1 MIPTSTNATQT
12 LDESADAAGAP
23 LAWGRSGSR
32 ALDTAV
38 AIGKQ
43 ITLYLLLMALAVIF
57 VFPFLWSFLTSVK
70 STTEVFDGFSL
81 PSVWRFD
88 NYVQAIQS
96 YNLLRYLFNSTFVSI
111 VVALS
116 HLALASTAGYAF
128 SRLHFPGR
136 DLLFVAVVATLMV
149 PSQATLVPL
158 FILVKEWPL
167 LGGNDITG
175 QGGFGMLDS
184 YWALTVPLFATAYGT
199 FLLRQFF
206 LTLPADLEDA
216 ARIDGTSEFGIYWR
230 IALPLSGPALAT
242 LAIFSFQNMFNDFV
256 WPLVTTRSD
265 AMKTIQVGL
274 AAFRREGTTDWTL
287 LMAGTMI
294 ATIPILLVFMLGQRY
309 FTQGIAL
316 TGIKG

>member
-1 MIPTSTNATQT
+1 MATLTHQYT
-12 LDESADAAGAP
+12 GPSSRTVALRYLGKAA
-23 LAWGRSGSR
+23 
-32 ALDTAV
+32 
-38 AIGKQ
+38 
-43 ITLYLLLMALAVIF
+43 LYVLLLFLALIF
-57 VFPFLWSFLTSVK
+57 VFPFGWSFLTSVK

-81 PSVWRFD
+81 PEVWRFD
-88 NYVQAIQS
+88 NYLQAIRS
-96 YNLLRYLFNSTFVSI
+96 YNLLGYLFNSVYVSI
-111 VVALS
+111 VVAVAQ
-116 HLALASTAGYAF
+116 LALASTAGYPF
-128 SRLHFPGR
+128 SRLQFPGR
-136 DLLFVAVVATLMV
+136 DILFVAVVATMMV

-158 FILVKEWPL
+158 FILVKNWPL
-167 LGGNDITG
+167 FGGNDIWG
-175 QGGFGMLDS
+175 NGGFGMIDS
-184 YWALTVPLFATAYGT
+184 YWGLTVPLFATAYGT

-216 ARIDGTSEFGIYWR
+216 ARIDGTSEFGIYWK

-242 LAIFSFQNMFNDFV
+242 LGIFSFQNMFNDFV
-256 WPLVTTRSD
+256 WPLVMTRTD

-294 ATIPILLVFMLGQRY
+294 ATIPILVIFILGQRY

>member
-1 MIPTSTNATQT
+1 MATVSR
-12 LDESADAAGAP
+12 EYRGPSGATIAMRF
-23 LAWGRSGSR
+23 LGNIA
-32 ALDTAV
+32 
-38 AIGKQ
+38 
-43 ITLYLLLMALAVIF
+43 LYLLLFLLAVIF

-81 PSVWRFD
+81 PEVWRFD
-88 NYVQAIQS
+88 NYLQAVQS
-96 YNLLRYLFNSTFVSI
+96 YNLLRYLFNSTFVSLI
-111 VVALS
+111 VAVAQII
-116 HLALASTAGYAF
+116 LASTAGYAF
-128 SRLHFPGR
+128 SRLQFPGR
-136 DLLFVAVVATLMV
+136 DLLFVAVVATMMV

-158 FILVKEWPL
+158 FILVKNWPL
-167 LGGNDITG
+167 FGGNDIFG
-175 QGGFGMLDS
+175 NGGFGMIDS
-184 YWALTVPLFATAYGT
+184 YWGLTVPLFATAYGT

-206 LTLPADLEDA
+206 LTLPAELEDA
-216 ARIDGTSEFGIYWR
+216 ARIDGVSEFGIYWK

-242 LAIFSFQNMFNDFV
+242 LGIFSFQNMFNDFV
-256 WPLVTTRSD
+256 WPLVMTRTD

-294 ATIPILLVFMLGQRY
+294 ATIPILIIFILGQRY

>member
-1 MIPTSTNATQT
+1 MATLT
-12 LDESADAAGAP
+12 REYTGPSSASIALRYLGKAA
-23 LAWGRSGSR
+23 
-32 ALDTAV
+32 
-38 AIGKQ
+38 
-43 ITLYLLLMALAVIF
+43 LYLLLLFLALIF
-57 VFPFLWSFLTSVK
+57 VFPFAWSFLTSVK

-81 PSVWRFD
+81 PEVWRFD
-88 NYVQAIQS
+88 NYVQAVRS
-96 YNLLRYLFNSTFVSI
+96 YNLLGYLFNSTYVSI
-111 VVALS
+111 VVALAQ
-116 HLALASTAGYAF
+116 LVLASTAGYAF
-128 SRLHFPGR
+128 SRLEFPGR
-136 DLLFVAVVATLMV
+136 DLLFVAVVATMMV

-158 FILVKEWPL
+158 FILVKNWPL
-167 LGGNDITG
+167 FGGNDIWG
-175 QGGFGMLDS
+175 NGGFGMIDS
-184 YWALTVPLFATAYGT
+184 YWGLTVPLFATAYGT

-242 LAIFSFQNMFNDFV
+242 LGIFSFQNMFNDFV
-256 WPLVTTRSD
+256 WPLVMTRTD

-294 ATIPILLVFMLGQRY
+294 ATIPILVIFILGQRY

>member
-1 MIPTSTNATQT
+1 MATLTQT
-12 LDESADAAGAP
+12 QRRGQTQSSSMTLTVDI
-23 LAWGRSGSR
+23 LKNI
-32 ALDTAV
+32 ALY
-38 AIGKQ
+38 G
-43 ITLYLLLMALAVIF
+43 LLLFLALIF

-81 PSVWRFD
+81 PEVWRFD
-88 NYVQAIQS
+88 NYLQAVQS
-96 YNLLRYLFNSTFVSI
+96 YNLLRYLFNSTLVSI
-111 VVALS
+111 IVALAQ
-116 HLALASTAGYAF
+116 LVLASTAGYAF
-128 SRLHFPGR
+128 SRLEFPGR
-136 DLLFVAVVATLMV
+136 DLLFVAVVATMMV

-158 FILVKEWPL
+158 FILVKNWPL
-167 LGGNDITG
+167 FGGNDIWG
-175 QGGFGMLDS
+175 NGGFGMIDS
-184 YWALTVPLFATAYGT
+184 YWGLTVPLFATAYGT

-206 LTLPADLEDA
+206 LTLPAELEDA
-216 ARIDGTSEFGIYWR
+216 ARIDGVSEFGIYWK

-242 LAIFSFQNMFNDFV
+242 LGIFSFQNMFNDFV
-256 WPLVTTRSD
+256 WPLVMTRTD

-294 ATIPILLVFMLGQRY
+294 ATIPILVIFILGQRY

>member
-1 MIPTSTNATQT
+1 MATLTREYTGPSNTSI
-12 LDESADAAGAP
+12 
-23 LAWGRSGSR
+23 
-32 ALDTAV
+32 
-38 AIGKQ
+38 AIRFIGNVL
-43 ITLYLLLMALAVIF
+43 LYLLLLFLAVLF

-81 PSVWRFD
+81 PEVWRFD
-88 NYVQAIQS
+88 NYRQAVES
-96 YNLLRYLFNSTFVSI
+96 YNLLRYLFNSTFISI
-111 VVALS
+111 VVALAQ
-116 HLALASTAGYAF
+116 LVLASTAGYAF
-128 SRLHFPGR
+128 SRLEFPGR
-136 DLLFVAVVATLMV
+136 DLLFVAVVATMMV

-158 FILVKEWPL
+158 FILVKNWPL
-167 LGGNDITG
+167 FGGNDIWG
-175 QGGFGMLDS
+175 NGGFGMIDS
-184 YWALTVPLFATAYGT
+184 YWGLTVPLFATAYGT

-206 LTLPADLEDA
+206 LTLPAELEDA
-216 ARIDGTSEFGIYWR
+216 ARIDGVSEFGIYWK

-242 LAIFSFQNMFNDFV
+242 LGIFSFQNMFNDFV
-256 WPLVTTRSD
+256 WPLVMTRTD

-294 ATIPILLVFMLGQRY
+294 ATIPILVIFILGQRY